1 MKIGLW
7 YFIKPYKF
15 QTCIGFIFKIIEA
28 FLELM
33 IPLVIARIIDVGII
47 QGDKDFILSQG
58 LLLIVLS
65 TCGYLS
71 ALVCQYYASITS
83 QSVGTK
89 IKTKLYHKINHLSIS
104 DIDGLNKGSLV
115 TRITSDIIQ
124 IQQAI
129 AMTIRLT
136 SRAPFL
142 IIGSLVLAFLLSPR
156 LTFIFIIGAIV
167 LALFMTFITVYAL
180 KQYTILQRFV
190 DTLYTYVKETLE
202 GNRVIRA
209 FSRQQYQKEKFDE
222 VLSKHCKKQI
232 FVGKIQSLSNPMTYL
247 IVNVCIIS
255 IIYYGGIQVQIG
267 SLSQGEVIA
276 LVNYMTQILLALIVY
291 TNVMTLYNRAGVS
304 YKRVFEVLNME
315 PSLVSG
321 NEEIVENNEAMITFD
336 HVSFGYNDKNVLHH
350 VSFSIMVGQ
359 SVGVIGSTGSGK
371 STLVKLINRFYDTKS
386 GEVRIYG
393 KDIKQLNL
401 TSLRNMIGYVPQV
414 STLFT
419 GTIKSNVLMGAKQSS
434 DEEVIASLEHA
445 QAKEMIEQFELG
457 IETKIEQGGKNLSG
471 GQRQR
476 VCIARALIK
485 NASLLI
491 LDDSSSALD
500 NVTEKNLKN
509 YLDTLQCTKLIISQ
523 RISAIRDLDRIIVMD
538 KGCIESIGSHE
549 QLMQHSRVYQEIF
562 ESQNKEDA

>member
-445 QAKEMIEQFELG
+445 QAKEMIEQLELG

-549 QLMQHSRVYQEIF
+549 QLMQHSLVYQEIF

>member
-549 QLMQHSRVYQEIF
+549 QLMQHSLVYQEIF